1 MTNEAKQCH
10 MNMAQRIIDFL
21 AQTGFNDL
29 PSRTVEYCKLLVMD
43 TMGVALPG
51 AQAPGCAQ
59 VTEQLGQWA
68 SASGARLLLNGR
80 TVAPPL
86 AALGNSTI
94 MHALDFD
101 DTLDAS
107 ALHCMVS
114 VLPAALAVAE
124 AEGGV
129 DGKRFIN
136 ALVLGVEVIC
146 RLSRAITTPLSWIRT
161 ATCGSFG
168 AAAAAA
174 KVLGLNRDQLTNALG
189 VVYAQTSGNAQGLVE
204 GRLVKR
210 MQPGFASQA
219 GVASAYLARSGIT
232 GSRDFLEGDYG
243 FYNLY
248 EKGQYAPAAALE
260 GLGGEFLINQLSIKP
275 YPCCRMT
282 HSSIDAALELRPRLQ
297 DPAREVESIEVSVS
311 SMCRNMV
318 GKPFAIGDN
327 PQVDAQFSIPY
338 TVSMALL
345 RGDVFLPDF
354 EEKAIRD
361 PQALALASK
370 VAVNADPGLP
380 DNDLMQA
387 RMMLSTQDG
396 GRLQSE
402 IKAPLGNPAKP
413 MNLEACQEK
422 FHKCLRYSGFSMG
435 PARTAGFLALVEE
448 LEECP
453 DVAQMPALLRGEA

>member
-1 MTNEAKQCH
+1 MTKKAKQRQ
-10 MNMAQRIIDFL
+10 MNMAERIIDFL
-21 AQTGFNDL
+21 DQTRFTDL
-29 PSRTVEYCKLLVMD
+29 PTQTVEYCKLLVMD

-51 AQAPGCAQ
+51 AKAPGCPQ
-59 VTEQLGQWA
+59 VTEQLGKWS
-68 SASGARLLLNGR
+68 SACGARLLLNGK

-114 VLPAALAVAE
+114 VLPAALAAAE
-124 AEGGV
+124 TEGEV
-129 DGKRFIN
+129 DGKRFIT

-174 KVLGLNRDQLTNALG
+174 KVLGLNRDQLANALG
-189 VVYAQTSGNAQGLVE
+189 VVYAQTAGNAQGLVE

-232 GSRDFLEGDYG
+232 GSRDFLEGVYG

-248 EKGQYAPAAALE
+248 EKGLYDPGAALE
-260 GLGGEFLINQLSIKP
+260 GLGGEFLLNQLSIKP

-282 HSSIDAALELRPRLQ
+282 HSSIDAALELRPQLKR
-297 DPAREVESIEVSVS
+297 PAREIEAIEVNVS
-311 SMCRNMV
+311 SMGKNMV

-338 TVSMALL
+338 TVSVALL
-345 RGDVFLPDF
+345 RGDVFLADF
-354 EEKAIRD
+354 EEEAVRG
-361 PQALALASK
+361 PGALALASK
-370 VAVNADPGLP
+370 VAVKADGSMP

-387 RMMLSTQDG
+387 RMTVSTQGG
-396 GRLQSE
+396 GRLQAEVS
-402 IKAPLGNPAKP
+402 APLGNPAKP
-413 MNLEACQEK
+413 MNLEACHEK
-422 FHKCLRYSGFSMG
+422 FHKCLRYSGLHMD
-435 PARTAGFLALVEE
+435 PDRVTDFLALVEGMDDS
-448 LEECP
+448 P
-453 DVAQMPALLRGEA
+453 DVAQIPASLRGQP